1 MDFSKPI
8 DDLVELHYLKLL
20 NGNFV
25 TFKDRDLSE
34 FVNSV
39 RKALDEIEPNQ
50 VERLLRIAWREQL
63 TAAWFAGLKNWPQ
76 FTNRIG
82 DLLIQSLTCYAGQ
95 GYCFALACFANADS
109 INYLTRYL
117 DEYLPQ
123 PDKDYDQPW
132 AMAALIWIDIVNGG
146 DHSGK
151 YLGPNG
157 LWEHFIAGTVTN
169 GAWSLEQHN
178 RHFENMMSFRNKWFG
193 DLSSPGHQS

>member
-8 DDLVELHYLKLL
+8 DHFVRPHYMKLL
-20 NGNFV
+20 HGNFL
-25 TFKDRDLSE
+25 TLEERELSE
-34 FVNSV
+34 FVYSV

-63 TAAWFAGLKNWPQ
+63 TAAWFAGFKNWSQ
-76 FTNRIG
+76 FTDRIG

-123 PDKDYDQPW
+123 PDKQNDQPW
-132 AMAALIWIDIVNGG
+132 AMAALIWIDGVNGG
-146 DHSGK
+146 DHSSK

-157 LWEHFIAGTVTN
+157 LWDHFITGQGTH
-169 GAWSLEQHN
+169 GAWSLQQHY
-178 RHFENMMSFRNKWFG
+178 RHFESIMSFRNKWFVH
-193 DLSSPGHQS
+193 S